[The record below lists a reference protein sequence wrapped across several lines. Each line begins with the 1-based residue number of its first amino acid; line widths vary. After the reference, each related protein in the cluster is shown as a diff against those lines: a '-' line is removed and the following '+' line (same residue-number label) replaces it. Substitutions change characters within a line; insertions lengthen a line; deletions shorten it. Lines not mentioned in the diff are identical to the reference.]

1 MREHH
6 PPVVGEAPEILDKWA
21 DWLLRRRH
29 GGDPEL
35 LRRQLEFL
43 QPIRDRV
50 LENAAL
56 RTEDIV
62 LDAGAGDGLIAFG
75 ALAKLGPSGRVIFN
89 DISQDLLDHA
99 KALAVAAGV
108 DSRCDFVNASA
119 DDLSPLESQSV
130 DVVTTRSVLIYVGD
144 KRRALAEF
152 YRVLRPAGRISL
164 FEPINRFS
172 YAAMFGGMF
181 FGISVEPVADL
192 WAKVRAVYDRLQP
205 PTDPMLDFDERDLF
219 AFVEEAGFR
228 EIHMEYRAE
237 DTRPK
242 EKLLWDNLMRGS
254 GNPKVPSMADVLTD
268 VLTAGERDRFE
279 AHFRPRLEGGDGV
292 TFRSA
297 SVYLW
302 ATN

>member
-1 MREHH
+1 
-6 PPVVGEAPEILDKWA
+6 V
-21 DWLLRRRH
+21 
-29 GGDPEL
+29 L

-43 QPIRDRV
+43 RPIRDRV

-56 RTEDIV
+56 RAEDVV

-75 ALAKLGPSGRVIFN
+75 ALAKLGPAGRVIFN

-99 KALAVAAGV
+99 QALAAAAGT
-108 DSRCDFVNASA
+108 DDRCDFVQASA
-119 DDLSPLESQSV
+119 DNLSPVESQSV

-144 KRRALAEF
+144 KRRAFAEF
-152 YRVLRPAGRISL
+152 HRVLRPAGRISL

-172 YAAMFGGMF
+172 HAGMFGERF
-181 FGISVEPVADL
+181 FEISVEPVADL
-192 WAKVRAVYDRLQP
+192 WAKVRATYDRLQP

-219 AFVEEAGFR
+219 GFAEETGFR

-237 DTRPK
+237 VTGPQER
-242 EKLLWDNLMRGS
+242 LLWDNLIRGS
-254 GNPKVPSMADVLTD
+254 GNPKIPSIADVLTD
-268 VLTAGERDRFE
+268 VLTAAERDRFV
-279 AHFRPRLEGGDGV
+279 AHFRPRLEGGDEV

-302 ATN
+302 ATK